1 MNPLNHDST
10 KIFDMQNM
18 ISTKQLGQ
26 KLLLLSFFIA
36 FISCAT
42 ISQFDQ
48 YAYVQTTSLK
58 VDALQIMDLAVEA
71 YDDHTDEVL
80 KLKADLQKIYEYEKN
95 RPNNAITLEMW
106 EKMLKEDGN
115 LIGGFLARWEEKGT
129 QSKVFINEAK
139 KIIGPAFDQIAQ
151 LESKKIKPSEI

>member
-1 MNPLNHDST
+1 MQKMTST
-10 KIFDMQNM
+10 KH
-18 ISTKQLGQ
+18 LVQ
-26 KLLLLSFFIA
+26 KMLLLSFFVA
-36 FISCAT
+36 FLGCAT

-58 VDALQIMDLAVEA
+58 VDALQTMDLAVENFE
-71 YDDHTDEVL
+71 DHTAEVL
-80 KLKADLQKIYEYEKN
+80 TLKANLQKIYEYEKN

-115 LIGGFLARWEEKGT
+115 LIGGFLAKWEKQGT
-129 QSKVFINEAK
+129 QNPFFINEAK

>member
-1 MNPLNHDST
+1 
-10 KIFDMQNM
+10 MQNM

-36 FISCAT
+36 FIGCAT

-58 VDALQIMDLAVEA
+58 VDALQTMDLAVEA